1 MDGTRFE
8 LNGLLVVIKGV
19 VLNVKRCGWRGRP
32 AGLWLKG
39 INLAKAKK
47 EDLEQHDRS
56 TAHQKIAM
64 TQREEDNRV
73 RRGNSQVTKISKAN
87 EINKHLTNSAKS
99 KKKEEAQFCTIL
111 HHTKKPQ
118 KIRLLPANIN

>member
-1 MDGTRFE
+1 
-8 LNGLLVVIKGV
+8 
-19 VLNVKRCGWRGRP
+19 
-32 AGLWLKG
+32 LKG

-87 EINKHLTNSAKS
+87 TVLLLLHSSPNNARVAARSRAQTPLHLQYS
-99 KKKEEAQFCTIL
+99 K
-111 HHTKKPQ
+111 
-118 KIRLLPANIN
+118 

>member
-1 MDGTRFE
+1 VDGTRFE

-64 TQREEDNRV
+64 TQREEDNRAGCGVETV
-73 RRGNSQVTKISKAN
+73 RSQKSVKQTWTVLLLLHTSPNNARVAARSRAQTPLHLQYSK
-87 EINKHLTNSAKS
+87 
-99 KKKEEAQFCTIL
+99 
-111 HHTKKPQ
+111 
-118 KIRLLPANIN
+118 